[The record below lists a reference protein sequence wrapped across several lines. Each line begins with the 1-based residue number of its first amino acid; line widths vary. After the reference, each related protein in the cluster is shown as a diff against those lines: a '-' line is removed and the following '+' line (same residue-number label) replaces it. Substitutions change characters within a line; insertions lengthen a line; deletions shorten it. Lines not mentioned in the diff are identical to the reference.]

1 MHFTARPLQLTSTHI
16 SGSASGAVINQ
27 KMICL
32 GASNRVL
39 LSILLA
45 ASVLIMDERKAVC
58 LVWAFYLNIANHTEI
73 FLNSE

>member
-39 LSILLA
+39 L
-45 ASVLIMDERKAVC
+45 
-58 LVWAFYLNIANHTEI
+58 
-73 FLNSE
+73 